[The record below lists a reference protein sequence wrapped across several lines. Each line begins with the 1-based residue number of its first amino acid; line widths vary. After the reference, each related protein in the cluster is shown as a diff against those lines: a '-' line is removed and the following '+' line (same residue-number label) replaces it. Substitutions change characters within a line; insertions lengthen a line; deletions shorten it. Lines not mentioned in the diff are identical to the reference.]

1 MPFRVCRIGGAGIAV
16 AAAVFWLSACSGE
29 APVVVDGPEPMGE
42 AVQAVSGTVQ
52 DAVSSGCSTTAVWGL
67 SKQIVAEVN
76 CLVPNGLAAVPDE
89 PNLSKGS
96 ATFAYLQTPAKDAL
110 VAALNDNGGMTLHV
124 NSMLRTVAQQYLLYA
139 WYQGGTCGIQL
150 AAVPGSSNHEQ
161 GLAFDTSDYNA
172 WMGSLSNHGF
182 RWFGSADVVHFDYV
196 GSGAIDLNGKD
207 VLAFQKLWNLNN
219 PSDPIA
225 EDGQYGP
232 ETESRLQKSPADGF
246 ATGAPCSQPPPP
258 PQDAGVPRDAGKA
271 DTGFPVESDSGAA
284 PQPAPGSR
292 ESADAEVDGAPPDTP
307 GAAPA
312 GNGSIDT
319 GGPSGCSL
327 SGLPVA
333 RPRPGTLAWTL
344 LLIPFGLRLMRQ
356 RRRREVRE

>member
-1 MPFRVCRIGGAGIAV
+1 MQFRSCRIGGAGL
-16 AAAVFWLSACSGE
+16 AATAALLGLAGCSGE
-29 APVVVDGPEPMGE
+29 ASVVVDGPEPTGE

-89 PNLSKGS
+89 PNLAKGS

-110 VAALNDNGGMTLHV
+110 VAALNDNGGMALDV

-139 WYQGGTCGIQL
+139 WYQGGMCGIQL

-172 WMGSLSNHGF
+172 WMGALSNHGF

-196 GSGAIDLNGKD
+196 GSGAVDLNGKD

-219 PSDPIA
+219 PSDPIG

-246 ATGAPCSQPPPP
+246 AMGAPCSQPPPA
-258 PQDAGVPRDAGKA
+258 PQDAGTPKDAGKA
-271 DTGFPVESDSGAA
+271 DTGYAVQSDSGA
-284 PQPAPGSR
+284 PPRPPPTPG
-292 ESADAEVDGAPPDTP
+292 EGADAEADAAPTQAP
-307 GAAPA
+307 GASPA
-312 GNGSIDT
+312 GNGSVDT
-319 GGPSGCSL
+319 GGPSGCAL

-344 LLIPFGLRLMRQ
+344 LLIPFGLRFMRQ